1 MLAAKQYNYFLQK
14 RLKQVVQEI
23 ALLNLTTC
31 PIAWCCHLANLM
43 AWICRNCCL
52 VCKFHNGNSPCRHGN
67 KHRNMMQYMQTH
79 KMSDLCVSLDTT
91 KRQLYN
97 KSH

>member
-43 AWICRNCCL
+43 A
-52 VCKFHNGNSPCRHGN
+52 
-67 KHRNMMQYMQTH
+67 
-79 KMSDLCVSLDTT
+79 
-91 KRQLYN
+91 
-97 KSH
+97 